1 VEPKVSVRL
10 NIYMAGRYERQ
21 KELRDF
27 RDFYEKKHNFNVVST
42 CLDEDA
48 TYESS
53 SESYLADRAQAAMDD
68 MDRADVIVVFGDGP
82 GSFTRGGRHV
92 ELGYM
97 LRRIREGAYQYP
109 AACLIGPCRENIF
122 HFLTGI
128 IPRFDSPSQ
137 SVRWLQMHQEAKNRR
152 ANNPFIPHDY
162 IQNLSDLL
170 DGRSINIGE
179 SIEAGEWVT
188 RESPLDREL
197 AIMELIGL
205 VRGMSLGFGKSMPN
219 ALIERIDPNNP
230 YMKKE

>member
-1 VEPKVSVRL
+1 MEPKVSVRL

-42 CLDEDA
+42 WLDEDA

-53 SESYLADRAQAAMDD
+53 GEGYLGERAIAALDD
-68 MDRADVIVVFGDGP
+68 MDRADVIVIFGDPP
-82 GSFTRGGRHV
+82 GTYSRGGRHV

-97 LRRIREGAYQYP
+97 LKRVRDNHYQYP
-109 AACLIGPCRENIF
+109 AVCLIGPYRENIF

-128 IPRFDSPSQ
+128 IARFDSPSD
-137 SVRWLQMHQEAKNRR
+137 SVRWLQMHQEAKDRR
-152 ANNPFIPHDY
+152 QNNPFIPHDY
-162 IQNLSDLL
+162 IKNLSDLL